1 MYECHCVTHFITE
14 ARGYVIESEPVVVAL
29 LNAVKYS
36 AVGLDLLI
44 SFSILLMTLITDGKL
59 MMPVLTLIL

>member
-1 MYECHCVTHFITE
+1 MLLIFIIE
-14 ARGYVIESEPVVVAL
+14 ARGCVIESGSVVVLL

-59 MMPVLTLIL
+59 IVPKLTLK